1 MTGGG
6 IYVEGNANS
15 VVLSAANPTIGGAVH
30 NQQLFTITQGTSP
43 VITTTITVD
52 LTSNTTTMASQ
63 NSSGADD
70 DNHDQRRA

>member
-15 VVLSAANPTIGGAVH
+15 VVLSTANPTISGTVH
-30 NQQLFTITQGTSP
+30 NQQVFTITQGS
-43 VITTTITVD
+43 VD
-52 LTSNTTTMASQ
+52 GHDDHGHRRSHEQYDDNGLADRFRC
-63 NSSGADD
+63 DD